1 MRLKT
6 LASGLIAASACWMCL
21 AITLAI
27 CGQTFSF
34 VLILG
39 AACLVVGL
47 IAAFLDEYR

>member
-6 LASGLIAASACWMCL
+6 LAAGLLCAAACWMCV

-34 VLILG
+34 TLVLG
-39 AACLVVGL
+39 AACLVIGL
-47 IAAFLDEYR
+47 IAALLDEYR

>member
-1 MRLKT
+1 MKLQV
-6 LASGLIAASACWMCL
+6 LAAAALVASSCLFYL